1 MEILWPALGIAA
13 IVVFVFYILAE
24 YWRRV
29 LRQQSWII
37 RRLADRV
44 QNLEDMVD
52 PELRRRLGE
61 AAPVPLEQVFTLSVR
76 WSERFWR
83 DTLHTS
89 DEARQFIRD
98 HGSLLGS
105 VKLERWRSHT
115 VATVTEILPERKT
128 AGWQTR
134 TLDLYPDARRGGEA
148 LTLWELAL
156 SPTGLSAERPP
167 SLELVLR
174 ANALEL
180 QGHLGALAES
190 ATGNGHA
197 AVPPRDPM
205 VFFRLPLDP
214 EQLAEFRSHDPLV
227 AANAAGPDNGG
238 GQSAAS
244 DIGPGGNSWQAFYSN
259 HNEALGIEWQL
270 RLRDLGKKAEWERW
284 RILESG
290 AIPVAGD

>member
-13 IVVFVFYILAE
+13 IVVFVFYVLAE

-83 DTLHTS
+83 EALHTS

-134 TLDLYPDARRGGEA
+134 TLDLYPDARKGGEA

-156 SPTGLSAERPP
+156 SPAGLSAERPP

-174 ANALEL
+174 ANALVL
-180 QGHLGALAES
+180 RGHLEALAELP
-190 ATGNGHA
+190 AGNGHA
-197 AVPPRDPM
+197 AASRRDEV
-205 VFFRLPLDP
+205 VFFRVPLDP
-214 EQLAEFRSHDPLV
+214 EQLAEFRSHDPQL
-227 AANAAGPDNGG
+227 ADAGAGNNG
-238 GQSAAS
+238 GQSVAG
-244 DIGPGGNSWQAFYSN
+244 DIGAVGNSWQAFYSDRN
-259 HNEALGIEWQL
+259 DALGIEWQL

>member
-13 IVVFVFYILAE
+13 IVVFVFYVLAE

-29 LRQQSWII
+29 LRRQSWII
-37 RRLADRV
+37 QRLADRV

-89 DEARQFIRD
+89 NEARQFIRE

-115 VATVTEILPERKT
+115 VATITEILPERKT

-134 TLDLYPDARRGGEA
+134 TLDLYADARKASEA
-148 LTLWELAL
+148 ATLWELAL
-156 SPTGLSAERPP
+156 SLAGLSAERPP

-180 QGHLGALAES
+180 RGHLDALAEL
-190 ATGNGHA
+190 AAGNGHA
-197 AVPPRDPM
+197 ADPRRDEV
-205 VFFRLPLDP
+205 VFFRVPLDP

-227 AANAAGPDNGG
+227 GAEAAAASNGG
-238 GQSAAS
+238 GKSAAG
-244 DIGPGGNSWQAFYSN
+244 DIGPAGNSWHAFYSDD
-259 HNEALGIEWQL
+259 NEALGIEWQL